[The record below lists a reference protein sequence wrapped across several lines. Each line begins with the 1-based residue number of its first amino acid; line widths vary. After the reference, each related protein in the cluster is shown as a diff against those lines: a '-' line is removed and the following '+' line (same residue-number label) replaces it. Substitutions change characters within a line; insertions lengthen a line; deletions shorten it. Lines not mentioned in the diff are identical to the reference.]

1 MFPKIIIAIT
11 VCFSINSLKLTQE
24 FPVRAWIDIEGKVQN
39 LYVRAKLQNNG
50 DKSLSLNYVL
60 EVTKKSHSGS
70 SNSLQKGTFIAP
82 VDKIISL
89 SESRMNLR
97 KGDELTAKLLI
108 YHHNVIVAQDSVVF
122 HGDNS

>member
-1 MFPKIIIAIT
+1 MFLKIIIAIT
-11 VCFSINSLKLTQE
+11 MCFSINTVKLHQE
-24 FPVRAWIDIEGKVQN
+24 FPVRAWIDMEGKVQN
-39 LYVRAKLQNNG
+39 LNVMAKLQNNG
-50 DKSLSLNYVL
+50 DKSLSLSYIL

-97 KGDELTAKLLI
+97 KGDELIAKLLI
-108 YHHNVIVAQDSVVF
+108 YHQNMIVAQDSVVF

>member
-11 VCFSINSLKLTQE
+11 VCFSINIVKLNQE
-24 FPVRAWIDIEGKVQN
+24 FPVRAWIDIEGEVQN

-50 DKSLSLNYVL
+50 DKSLSLSYIL

-97 KGDELTAKLLI
+97 KGDELIAKLLI
-108 YHHNVIVAQDSVVF
+108 YHQNTIVAKDSVVF